1 MLCFHQGFGWAKG
14 GYLGVDLFFVL
25 SGFLIAGKLIN
36 ERRAT
41 GRIDLV
47 GFWGG
52 RFRRL
57 LPALLFVL
65 VGVAAYAQF
74 FAEPLT
80 LRDIRIDAYAAL
92 AYVANWRFILD
103 DVGYFAGTAAP
114 SPVRHLWSLSVEEQ
128 FYLLFPVLLV
138 VLARRARTPRQ
149 LVPAFAALVAASTMW
164 TGYLAWR
171 GAEPTRLYEG
181 TDTRLAT
188 ILVGVVVAVVVRTW
202 RRPPASLGPAAAVAA
217 LVAFGIAVVARGDS
231 AWMYPLGQLA
241 FAVAVGVVI
250 AAAATVRRGPAI
262 AVLSSVPF
270 VWLGAISYSLYLWH
284 WPVYLV
290 LTPDRTGLHD
300 WVLFAVRVA
309 VSVAMA
315 LVSYHLVEQP
325 IRLRRVNL
333 PRPGVLAVAGVGA
346 VALLI
351 TAATAGAPAGDQ
363 LVQRTGPAPTVTTPG
378 IPTTFQ
384 DLGLPPGATLP
395 PAAPTD
401 RPLRLAVVGDS
412 VGFSLD
418 YYRPK
423 IPNVTSTD
431 TGTVIGCGIM
441 APAATGPD
449 TQPSEACSTWKDY
462 WLRALDGAIEPDV
475 VLMVTGAWEIRDH
488 WLNGT
493 KLTPNTPEATTY
505 VDGQL
510 EQALALIREH
520 TQARVGALE
529 LSCAPRIEQG
539 VGEEVL
545 ASTDVSRVDWFNDRL
560 RALADRHPGEVVL
573 LDINDHVCPNGE
585 PVDKLDGVRLRYDG
599 VHWTEQ
605 GAPKAWSWLL
615 PELLDLAYRPS

>member
-1 MLCFHQGFGWAKG
+1 MLCFHHGFGWARG

-41 GRIDLV
+41 GRLDLV
-47 GFWGG
+47 AFWGG

-80 LRDIRIDAYAAL
+80 LHDIRIDSYASL
-92 AYVANWRFILD
+92 AYVANWRFILN

-128 FYLLFPVLLV
+128 FYLLFPLLLV
-138 VLARRARTPRQ
+138 VLARRARSPRQ
-149 LVPAFAALVAASTMW
+149 LVPVFASLVAASTMW

-202 RRPPASLGPAAAVAA
+202 RRPPAGLGAAAAVAA
-217 LVAFGIAVVARGDS
+217 VVALGIAAVARGDS
-231 AWMYPLGQLA
+231 AWMYPLGQLS
-241 FAVAVGVVI
+241 FALAVGVVI
-250 AAAATVRRGPAI
+250 AFAATSRRGPAV

-290 LTPDRTGLHD
+290 LTPDRTGLHGV
-300 WVLFAVRVA
+300 VLFALRVA
-309 VSVAMA
+309 VSVVMA

-325 IRLRRVNL
+325 IRLRRVTL
-333 PRPGVLAVAGVGA
+333 PRPGLLGVAGVVA

-351 TAATAGAPAGDQ
+351 TAATAGAPSGDK
-363 LVQRTGPAPTVTTPG
+363 LAERSGPAPVVTTPG
-378 IPTTFQ
+378 IPTTFR
-384 DLGLPPGATLP
+384 DLGLPPGVTLP

-401 RPLRLAVVGDS
+401 RPLRLAMVGDS

-418 YYRPK
+418 YYRPR

-441 APAATGPD
+441 APAATGPGAEP
-449 TQPSEACSTWKDY
+449 TEACRTWKDY
-462 WLRALDGAIEPDV
+462 WLRALDGPLEPDV

-488 WLNGT
+488 WLNGA
-493 KLTPNTPEATTY
+493 KLTPGTREATTY

-510 EQALALIREH
+510 EQAVALIREH
-520 TQARVGALE
+520 TGARIGALE
-529 LSCAPRIEQG
+529 LSCAPKIEQG
-539 VGEEVL
+539 VGEDVL
-545 ASTDVSRVDWFNDRL
+545 ASTDVARVDWFNERL
-560 RALADRHPGEVVL
+560 QALADRHPGDVVL
-573 LDINDHVCPNGE
+573 LSINDHVCPDGKA
-585 PVDKLDGVRLRYDG
+585 VDKLDGVRLRYDG

-605 GAPKAWSWLL
+605 GAPRAWGWLL